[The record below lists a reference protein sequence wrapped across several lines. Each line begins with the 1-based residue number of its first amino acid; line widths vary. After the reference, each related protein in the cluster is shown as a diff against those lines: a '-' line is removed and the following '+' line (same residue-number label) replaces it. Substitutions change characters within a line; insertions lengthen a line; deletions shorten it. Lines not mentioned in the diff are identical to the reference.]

1 MALQFITVISLAAFI
16 YVLIKYQSVK
26 KNMNLKASV
35 MLRESN
41 ELTSI
46 LQNIN
51 VYYLLIDRDFIVH
64 NTNYYTLNHLTP
76 AQGERKKVGDLL
88 HCRRR
93 LFPVMF
99 LFRALI

>member
-64 NTNYYTLNHLTP
+64 NTNYYTC
-76 AQGERKKVGDLL
+76 LL
-88 HCRRR
+88 YTSPSPRD
-93 LFPVMF
+93 
-99 LFRALI
+99 

>member
-26 KNMNLKASV
+26 KNMNLEASV

-76 AQGERKKVGDLL
+76 AQEREKKSEIYCIVEM
-88 HCRRR
+88 R
-93 LFPVMF
+93 
-99 LFRALI
+99 

>member
-46 LQNIN
+46 L
-51 VYYLLIDRDFIVH
+51 
-64 NTNYYTLNHLTP
+64 
-76 AQGERKKVGDLL
+76 
-88 HCRRR
+88 
-93 LFPVMF
+93 
-99 LFRALI
+99 

>member
-51 VYYLLIDRDFIVH
+51 VYYLLIDRDRSE
-64 NTNYYTLNHLTP
+64 
-76 AQGERKKVGDLL
+76 ERRVGKE
-88 HCRRR
+88 CRSRWS
-93 LFPVMF
+93 PYH
-99 LFRALI
+99 

>member
-1 MALQFITVISLAAFI
+1 MALQFITVILLTAFI

-26 KNMNLKASV
+26 KNMNLEASV

-76 AQGERKKVGDLL
+76 AQGEKKESEIY
-88 HCRRR
+88 CIAEMR
-93 LFPVMF
+93 
-99 LFRALI
+99 